1 MTLKLKCQ
9 NIRAVKCRPAFS
21 STTGTSLGLW
31 KLFSMGFF
39 SGNKSRHEEDLMACS
54 RPLTAATKGYSGDL
68 LFLEVFEVV

>member
-1 MTLKLKCQ
+1 
-9 NIRAVKCRPAFS
+9 
-21 STTGTSLGLW
+21 
-31 KLFSMGFF
+31 MGFF